1 MKQRVA
7 CKRAGILLAGLI
19 LLSPAAFAQ
28 TTNVTRTIGAG
39 QMDLM
44 SVPLIVPGG
53 NTVSNVFKNAPAE
66 SQFYFWDTNIGWTVS
81 WGSPKGWGLMG
92 SRQVLPGEAFFFKPP
107 GAYTVVLSGTPPEPP
122 ITIPVSGY
130 EHPNLLGY
138 PYPEDI
144 PWTDTQLAT
153 LLPPG
158 SMVSFWNR
166 TNGSFRTTF
175 LKAPAAKGGSWGN
188 TASNY
193 IVRAGDGFVVRQ
205 SGSNFIWSE

>member
-1 MKQRVA
+1 MTERIASERV
-7 CKRAGILLAGLI
+7 LVFLAGLI
-19 LLSPAAFAQ
+19 LLPLAAYAQ
-28 TTNVTRTIGAG
+28 TTNITRPIGAD

-66 SQFYFWDTNIGWTVS
+66 SQFYFWDTNLGWTVS
-81 WGSPKGWGLMG
+81 WGSAKGWGGIG

-130 EHPNLLGY
+130 EHPSLLGY
-138 PYPEDI
+138 PYPVEI
-144 PWTDTQLAT
+144 HWTDTQLAT

-166 TNGSFRTTF
+166 TNASFRTTF
-175 LKAPAAKGGSWGN
+175 LKAPAAKGGGWGN
-188 TASNY
+188 AASNY
-193 IVRAGDGFVVRQ
+193 IVRAGDGFAVKQ
-205 SGSNFIWSE
+205 SGAPFNWTE